1 MAIDK
6 PLGTRS
12 YTEPKPPSN
21 PQLRCSNE
29 IEEHTKLKNLQQK
42 LQNNFFLVDREDQDT
57 VSLTV
62 DNAEARRCYASY
74 FK

>member
-1 MAIDK
+1 MF
-6 PLGTRS
+6 
-12 YTEPKPPSN
+12 
-21 PQLRCSNE
+21 NE

-42 LQNNFFLVDREDQDT
+42 LQNNFFLFDREDQDT

-62 DNAEARRCYASY
+62 DNAEARRSYASY